1 MKEKRLTLVEHLD
14 ELRKRIIISGLVI
27 VLGSIL
33 SYFYIDKIVD
43 FIIKP
48 GRDLQF
54 VYLSPADLFLA
65 YVKISLISGLVI
77 TLPIVLYH
85 IWRFVLPSM
94 DVKQKLYVMLTNFM
108 SMTFFIAGSAFAYY
122 LIIPLTIDFFIK
134 MSREEIEPLFSFA
147 SYAGFVG
154 SILLSFGLAFQ
165 LPILIMLLT
174 QFNLI
179 TPDFLKKS
187 RKVFILVIFI
197 VAAILTPPDI
207 VSQCLLAIPMILLLE
222 LSIMVS
228 LLIYKKKK
236 V

>member
-1 MKEKRLTLVEHLD
+1 M
-14 ELRKRIIISGLVI
+14 
-27 VLGSIL
+27 
-33 SYFYIDKIVD
+33 
-43 FIIKP
+43 
-48 GRDLQF
+48 
-54 VYLSPADLFLA
+54 A

-108 SMTFFIAGSAFAYY
+108 SMAFFIAGSAFAYY